1 MTGSYV
7 SNEFSVDI
15 SNELERLT
23 NQVDLFWDK
32 ESVHYTDLQFG
43 SGSKILECG
52 SGSGHYLTKLV
63 DLYPKA
69 EFYSLEAD
77 AAYAEAQKVRFQEA
91 PYNKINVVNCTIE
104 DSPLPENNFDLII
117 LRLVLEHLPNADQ
130 VVASLRKMLKVGGR
144 LFLIDND
151 FHNHLLTYP
160 NIPELST
167 LYDAYCRQRV
177 DQGGNPYI
185 GRELPM
191 LMEREGFGAIDFDT
205 ITAHSTLT
213 GDTKFISS
221 ESSGIGLTLVQDG
234 YIEADTYERLSK
246 KWSEVLFADNHGYYR
261 NLYICKGTKETEVFE
276 KQAKSVKANQSAR
289 PKMQISG
296 DEDTLT
302 LLTNKW
308 KEVLDRDDI
317 DVDHNIFEAGG
328 SSLMILHIRT
338 FIKEEMGRDYP
349 SSFFFQYPTI
359 RKLSEAI
366 DAPDSGASTAAEAS
380 TEKPS
385 SNLQQLKDRFKKK

>member
-7 SNEFSVDI
+7 SNEFSIDI

-32 ESVHYTDLQFG
+32 ECVHYKDLPLG
-43 SGSKILECG
+43 TGSKILECG

-69 EFYSLEAD
+69 EFFSLEAD
-77 AAYAEAQKVRFQEA
+77 PAYAEAQKIRFDKA
-91 PYNKINVVNCTIE
+91 PYNKINVINSTIE
-104 DSPLPENNFDLII
+104 NSTLPENNFDLII
-117 LRLVLEHLPNADQ
+117 LRLVLEHLPHPDQ
-130 VVASLRKMLKVGGR
+130 VVASLRKLLKVGGQ

-160 NIPELST
+160 HIPELST

-191 LMEREGFGAIDFDT
+191 LMEQEGFGAIDFDT

-221 ESSGIGLTLVQDG
+221 ESSAIGLTLVEDG
-234 YIEADTYERLSK
+234 YIDSDTYERLSK

-261 NLYICKGTKETEVFE
+261 NLYICKGTKETAEFE
-276 KQAKSVKANQSAR
+276 KQVKTVKANKPAAKKQ
-289 PKMQISG
+289 QITG
-296 DEDTLT
+296 DQDTLS
-302 LLTNKW
+302 LLASKW
-308 KEVLDRDDI
+308 KEVLNRDDI
-317 DVDHNIFEAGG
+317 DVDHNIFEVGG
-328 SSLMILHIRT
+328 TSLMILHIRN
-338 FIKEEMGRDYP
+338 FIREELGQDYP
-349 SSFFFQYPTI
+349 SSFFFQHPTI
-359 RKLSEAI
+359 RKLAEAI
-366 DAPDSGASTAAEAS
+366 DEPASGKAGSS
-380 TEKPS
+380 DEKPA